1 MTEVRDTRLEHRRLR
16 ARLLAAL
23 VFVLACFATLGT
35 RLWYLQIR
43 HHADFLAQA
52 EDNRISLV
60 PSPPT
65 RGTIMDRKGIVLAE
79 NVSAYTL
86 EIAPNQVV
94 DLEATIDALSQV
106 VEISTRDRQRFARLR
121 ADWKHFDTIPLK
133 TRLTEDEVSRLAA
146 QRFMFPGVEIKARQ
160 FRSYPL
166 GAAATHAL
174 GYIGRI
180 APVDV
185 RRIDEEGQS
194 TNYAGTTHI
203 GKTGV
208 ELSYEK
214 VLHGQAGA
222 DEVEV
227 SAGGRIVRR
236 LSRRPPRP
244 GSNLVMSI
252 DITLQRL
259 IESWFGDERGALV
272 AIEPSTGEILAFVSM
287 PTYDPNLFVD
297 GIDVPTWRSLNE
309 DPDTPLLNR
318 PLRGAYPP
326 GSTYKPFMAL
336 AILSGKVRSPGELIW
351 DPGYFKLGR
360 HRFRDS
366 HAGGRGWVD
375 MRKAI
380 VLSSD
385 TYFYKAAYDMGVDAI
400 HDYMVPWGFGQL
412 TGIDLANESRGI
424 LPSTEWKMR
433 RYKQRWLPG
442 ETPSVGIGQGYNA
455 FTMLQLAHATATL
468 ANGGMSIAPR
478 LVRAIEDPVT
488 GEFDPVEPTGTHQI
502 PIGRADLKLV
512 RDAMAEVNVTGTGRL
527 AFKGAGYVAAGK
539 TGTAQVIGIRQN
551 EKYDE
556 KSIARRHR
564 DHSLYITFAPAADPK
579 IALAVIIENGGF
591 GAAAAAPL
599 ARKVLDYYLL
609 GQLPPDTEP
618 GILLTPLEEEEIDD
632 TPPEPEIDD
641 DEPPSVAPPPGGQ
654 PARGPAPARPLAPE
668 REPQGPVGLGTSG
681 AQPGGEQ
688 APA

>member
-1 MTEVRDTRLEHRRLR
+1 MVEVRNTELEHRRLR
-16 ARLLAAL
+16 LRLVVAL
-23 VFVLACFATLGT
+23 VLVLACFAILGT
-35 RLWYLQIR
+35 RFWFLQIHR
-43 HHADFLAQA
+43 HADFLAQA

-60 PSPPT
+60 PSPPS
-65 RGTIMDRKGIVLAE
+65 RGTIVDRKGIVLAE

-86 EIAPNQVV
+86 ELAPNHIA
-94 DLEATIDALSQV
+94 DLDATIEALSRIV
-106 VEISTRDRQRFARLR
+106 DISARDKRRFRRLR

-133 TRLTEDEVSRLAA
+133 TRLTEEEVARLAA

-160 FRSYPL
+160 FRTYPL
-166 GAAATHAL
+166 GETATHVL
-174 GYIGRI
+174 GYIGRLSP
-180 APVDV
+180 ADV
-185 RRIDEEGQS
+185 RRIDETGQS
-194 TNYAGTTHI
+194 ANYAGTTHI
-203 GKTGV
+203 GKIGL

-214 VLHGQAGA
+214 VLHGEAGA

-236 LSRRPPRP
+236 LSRRPPAP
-244 GSNLVMSI
+244 GGNLVLSI
-252 DITLQRL
+252 DVTMQRL
-259 IESWFGDERGALV
+259 IETWFGEERGALV
-272 AIEPSTGEILAFVSM
+272 AIEPATGEVLSFVSM
-287 PTYDPNLFVD
+287 PSFDPNLFVD
-297 GIDVPTWRSLNE
+297 GIDTASWKALNE

-318 PLRGAYPP
+318 PLRGTYPP

-336 AILSGKVRSPGELIW
+336 AVLANKTRSPGEVIW

-412 TGIDLANESRGI
+412 TGIDLANETRGI
-424 LPSTEWKMR
+424 LPSSDWKMR

-455 FTMLQLAHATATL
+455 FTILQLAHATATL
-468 ANGGMSIAPR
+468 ANGGLSISPR
-478 LVRAIEDPVT
+478 LVREIEDPLT
-488 GEFDPVEPTGTHQI
+488 GARRPVEPADTHRI
-502 PIGRADLKLV
+502 PIDPAQLKLV
-512 RDAMAEVNVTGTGRL
+512 HEAMTEVNIKGTGRI
-527 AFKGAGYVAAGK
+527 AFKGAEYVAAGK

-556 KSIARRHR
+556 DAIARRHR
-564 DHSLYITFAPAADPK
+564 DHSLYMVFAPAEDPK
-579 IALAVIIENGGF
+579 IAVAVIIENGGF

-599 ARKVLDYYLL
+599 ARKVIDYYLL
-609 GQLPPDTEP
+609 GKLPPDTDP
-618 GILLTPLEEEEIDD
+618 AVLLTPLEEAEIDD
-632 TPPEPEIDD
+632 TPPEPVLDEDD
-641 DEPPSVAPPPGGQ
+641 MPPILPPGAVAPQRPP
-654 PARGPAPARPLAPE
+654 PAPGPSRPE
-668 REPQGPVGLGTSG
+668 REPVGPIG
-681 AQPGGEQ
+681 ARPEAMRGRS
-688 APA
+688 